1 MSKTDDQDILV
12 IGVAGGTASGKTTIA
27 KRLQEYLGP
36 DNCLLLS
43 HDRYYYDVLDP
54 ESFNYD
60 HPDSLDTALLA
71 ENIAALRIG
80 EAAALPDYDF
90 PTHTRK
96 TEPEWVLPRPVI
108 LVEGILVLESQ
119 ELRDLMDIKVWVD
132 CPDDLR
138 LTRRIRR
145 DVATRG
151 RNLEGVLNRW
161 LRTVRP
167 MHQRFVAPSASFA
180 DLELIGVGLL
190 EPLVQSVVASIER
203 KRFELSENDETAEWD
218 GVGETFSGVLTDPD
232 EAL

>member
-1 MSKTDDQDILV
+1 MSKRDEEDILV

-36 DNCLLLS
+36 DKCLLLS
-43 HDRYYYDVLDP
+43 HDRYYYNVQDP

-60 HPDSLDTALLA
+60 HPDALDTSLLA
-71 ENIAALRIG
+71 QNIAALRIG

-96 TEPEWVLPRPVI
+96 PEPEWVLPRPVI
-108 LVEGILVLESQ
+108 LVEGILVLENE

-145 DVATRG
+145 DVAKRG

-161 LRTVRP
+161 LSTVRP
-167 MHQRFVAPSASFA
+167 MHQRFVVPSASFA
-180 DLELIGVGLL
+180 DLELVGVGLL

-203 KRFELSENDETAEWD
+203 KRFELSEQDKTAEWD
-218 GVGETFSGVLTDPD
+218 GGGETYSGVLTDP
-232 EAL
+232 EEQI

>member
-1 MSKTDDQDILV
+1 MSHAEQDILV
-12 IGVAGGTASGKTTIA
+12 IGIAGGTASGKTTIA

-36 DNCLLLS
+36 DKCLLLS
-43 HDRYYYDVLDP
+43 HDRYYYDVEDP

-60 HPDSLDTALLA
+60 HPDALDTELLA

-96 TEPEWVLPRPVI
+96 KEPEWVIPRSVI
-108 LVEGILVLESQ
+108 LVEGILVLED
-119 ELRDLMDIKVWVD
+119 EALRDLMDIKVWVD

-138 LTRRIRR
+138 LARRIRR
-145 DVATRG
+145 DVAKRG
-151 RNLEGVLNRW
+151 RNLDGVLNRW
-161 LRTVRP
+161 LSTVRP
-167 MHQRFVAPSASFA
+167 MHQRFVAPSSSFA

-203 KRFELSENDETAEWD
+203 KRIELAETGSEWD
-218 GVGETFSGVLTDPD
+218 AGAETFPGVLAD
-232 EAL
+232 EES